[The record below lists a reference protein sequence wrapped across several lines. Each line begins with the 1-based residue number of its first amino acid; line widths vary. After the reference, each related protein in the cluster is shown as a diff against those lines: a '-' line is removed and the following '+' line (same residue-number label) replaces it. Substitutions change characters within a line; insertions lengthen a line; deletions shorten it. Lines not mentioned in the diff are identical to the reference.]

1 MSRKIFTGILC
12 MLAVMAV
19 SAQETPKSKDKK
31 EKEEIIIRN
40 KKEGN
45 EKMTIVI
52 DGDRITING
61 KPVTEYKGD
70 NIILRHKD
78 LEDLRELGEEN
89 IERLHEDIAR
99 MQSDLHREMAPR
111 LRELERMKISRYPGL
126 GSDNFDF
133 DFNFNGVPEMDG
145 VFESKPRTQLGV
157 SMEKA
162 EKGVKVTEVVSGSAA
177 GKAGLKEGD
186 IITKFNGKSVTEPEN
201 LASMVREKKPGDE
214 VEIAYLPSG
223 QKKEKKIKVKLGE
236 TSNDFQAFNFRVPA
250 PLVSPVPRNYPMA
263 PMPPMPP
270 MAPMS
275 PEWKEFNEDFLREA
289 PRGQYYRYE
298 NRGSMFGIKI
308 QDTEDSSGVK
318 VLDVD
323 EGSLASNAGV
333 KENDII
339 TQIDGKQ
346 VKDTDDARE
355 ALQATKEKNQYNVSL
370 KRNGSPITVQVKVP
384 VKLKKA
390 SL

>member
-1 MSRKIFTGILC
+1 MSRKIFTGILS
-12 MLAVMAV
+12 MLAVISV
-19 SAQETPKSKDKK
+19 SAQETPKNKDKK

-70 NIILRHKD
+70 NIIIRHKD

-99 MQSDLHREMAPR
+99 MQNDLHREMAPR
-111 LRELERMKISRYPGL
+111 LRELERMKISRYPGP

-133 DFNFNGVPEMDG
+133 DFNFDGVPEMNG

-177 GKAGLKEGD
+177 SKAGLKDGD
-186 IITKFNGKSVTEPEN
+186 IITKFNGKPVMEPEN
-201 LASMVREKKPGDE
+201 LASMVREKKAGDE
-214 VEIAYLPSG
+214 VEIAYLPAG

-236 TSNDFQAFNFRVPA
+236 TKNDIQAFNFRVPA
-250 PLVSPVPRNYPMA
+250 PLVSPVPRNY
-263 PMPPMPP
+263 PMPP

-289 PRGQYYRYE
+289 PRGQYFRFE
-298 NRGSMFGIKI
+298 NRGPMFGIKI

-355 ALQATKEKNQYNVSL
+355 ALQATRAKNQYNVSL